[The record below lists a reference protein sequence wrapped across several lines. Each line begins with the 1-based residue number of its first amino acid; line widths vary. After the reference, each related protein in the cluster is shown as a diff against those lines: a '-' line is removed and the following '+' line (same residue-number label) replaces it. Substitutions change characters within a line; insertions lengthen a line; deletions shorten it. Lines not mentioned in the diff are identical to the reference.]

1 MIPNVIARWASISQ
15 VKLELSLSIPLI
27 ANYEGLMEWTEE
39 ALILGCRKHGETSVI
54 LEVMTR
60 ERGRCLG
67 LVRGG
72 RSRRLQPT
80 LQAGNQVRAT
90 WRARLEEHLGVFSVD
105 PISMRA
111 ANLMETS
118 IGVNGIQTLAAHL
131 RLLPERDPHQGLMDA
146 AEIFIEN
153 LPDPTLT
160 AALLVRFELAL
171 LDELGFGLDL
181 NECAAS
187 GVRDDLIYVSPKS
200 GRAVSREAGKAYH
213 DKMLVLPSFLKSDA
227 PSLSG
232 DEVAGAFALTGFFL
246 NRHIYEP
253 RQIKPPLSRD
263 ILARDI
269 ERSFVDGSEGRK

>member
-1 MIPNVIARWASISQ
+1 MTPNATARWASISQ

-27 ANYEGLMEWTEE
+27 GNYEGLMEWTEE

-105 PISMRA
+105 PISLRA

-118 IGVNGIQTLAAHL
+118 IGVNGIQTIASHL
-131 RLLPERDPHQGLMDA
+131 RLLPERDPHQGLVDA

-181 NECAAS
+181 SECAAT
-187 GVRDDLIYVSPKS
+187 GARENLVYVSPKS
-200 GRAVSREAGKAYH
+200 GRAVSREAGAPYH
-213 DKMLVLPSFLKSDA
+213 DKMLVLPSFLKSES
-227 PSLSG
+227 PSLDH

-246 NRHIYEP
+246 SRHIYEP
-253 RQIKPPLSRD
+253 RKTKPPLSRD
-263 ILARDI
+263 VLARDI
-269 ERSFVDGSEGRK
+269 ARLLIE